1 MAEYAYKMFNKDLTC
16 TLGKGKY
23 QYKPREWI
31 EEPEAN
37 CRQNGFHCAKNPL
50 DCFSYYPSWDNSQ
63 CWIVEIGGDIDE
75 DSVDSKVSCTR
86 IRLIKRLTLEEFVAE
101 ACRYMINFPLAAVN
115 HHVMRQPAEV
125 GLSCNHFVIVRCGEP
140 MAKGRKGDVI
150 GLLMEN
156 DRTGQIYAGNVFTVG
171 TPAHKA
177 GTWYNVYGEEVDR
190 DAQEDRAAVG
200 TM

>member
-16 TLGKGKY
+16 TLGKGIF
-23 QYKPREWI
+23 QYTPGEWI

-37 CRQNGFHCAKNPL
+37 CVKNGFHCAKNPL
-50 DCFSYYPSWDNSQ
+50 DCLNYYPSWDNSQ

-75 DSVDSKVSCTR
+75 DSIDSKVSCTR
-86 IRLIKRLTLEEFVAE
+86 MRLVRRLNLEEFVAE
-101 ACRYMINFPLAAVN
+101 ACRYMINFPQAKINNNVR
-115 HHVMRQPAEV
+115 RQPAEV
-125 GLSCNHFVIVRCGEP
+125 NSCNHFVIVRCGEP
-140 MAKGRKGDVI
+140 MAKGREGDVI

-177 GTWYNVYGEEVDR
+177 DTWYNVYGEEADGN
-190 DAQEDRAAVG
+190 A
-200 TM
+200 

>member
-16 TLGKGKY
+16 TKGRGTF
-23 QYKPREWI
+23 QYTPGVWI

-37 CRQNGFHCAKNPL
+37 CVKNGFHCAKNPL
-50 DCFSYYPSWDNSQ
+50 DCLSYYPSWDNSQ

-86 IRLIKRLTLEEFVAE
+86 IRLVKRLTLEEFVAE

-140 MAKGRKGDVI
+140 MAKGREGDVI

-177 GTWYNVYGEEVDR
+177 DTWYNVYGEEADGN
-190 DAQEDRAAVG
+190 A
-200 TM
+200 

>member
-23 QYKPREWI
+23 QYKPGEWI

-50 DCFSYYPSWDNSQ
+50 DCLSYYPSWDNSQ

-86 IRLIKRLTLEEFVAE
+86 IRLVKRLTLEEFVAE
-101 ACRYMINFPLAAVN
+101 AFAHYYAKYLVPLTKYKDMNYPDDIKTTLEKYICV
-115 HHVMRQPAEV
+115 
-125 GLSCNHFVIVRCGEP
+125 
-140 MAKGRKGDVI
+140 AK
-150 GLLMEN
+150 N
-156 DRTGQIYAGNVFTVG
+156 NY
-171 TPAHKA
+171 
-177 GTWYNVYGEEVDR
+177 
-190 DAQEDRAAVG
+190 DASKCSN
-200 TM
+200 